1 MSAGTDTDTAPVLGP
16 VKRHTG
22 VAGQVAYSTTVTY
35 PGEVAMR
42 VTFTGSLYGTP
53 GPVVVDGPFGQMFV
67 SEPER
72 FGDTFSAAWVRAFYA
87 PQAPTAPHPPA
98 RCPACGI
105 TLTTD
110 RKMRVHAG
118 GMSCGHGPHG

>member
-1 MSAGTDTDTAPVLGP
+1 MSAGTPDTDAGPVLGP

-87 PQAPTAPHPPA
+87 PQAPPPPR
-98 RCPACGI
+98 RCPACDI
-105 TLTTD
+105 PLTGS
-110 RKMRVHAG
+110 RWSRVHAG